1 MIILIQNLGVDTVE
15 LFSRKQSKKLPCLI
29 QRIFHGTVF
38 IHSLADEF
46 MLEFITEYQVL
57 FIDRRKLILTDNG
70 CQGTRISYLCIAGEQ
85 LVRYVLMIGSCVA
98 LTDTVHTDTFSLYS
112 GLRV

>member
-15 LFSRKQSKKLPCLI
+15 LFSRKQSKKLPCLV

-57 FIDRRKLILTDNG
+57 NSSMNSSAREWMK
-70 CQGTRISYLCIAGEQ
+70 
-85 LVRYVLMIGSCVA
+85 
-98 LTDTVHTDTFSLYS
+98 TVPWKI
-112 GLRV
+112 R

>member
-15 LFSRKQSKKLPCLI
+15 LFSRKQSKKLPCLV

-70 CQGTRISYLCIAGEQ
+70 CQGSCISNFCVSREK
-85 LVRYVLMIGSCVA
+85 LVSNILMVFSCKSFTDAVLHK
-98 LTDTVHTDTFSLYS
+98 T
-112 GLRV
+112 

>member
-1 MIILIQNLGVDTVE
+1 
-15 LFSRKQSKKLPCLI
+15 
-29 QRIFHGTVF
+29 
-38 IHSLADEF
+38 

-85 LVRYVLMIGSCVA
+85 LVPLRPDDRLLCSPHRYHPSSDGKDSAV
-98 LTDTVHTDTFSLYS
+98 
-112 GLRV
+112 R